1 MPVTIN
7 GDGSITGLAVGG
19 LPNGTVD
26 ADTLAANAVTSAKIA
41 SAAITSSEL
50 HNDAVTASKLPS
62 GTIIQTVTSLIG
74 SSSSGG
80 FGISSS
86 DVNNPTFLDV
96 DCKIS
101 ITPTYS
107 NSKILLTWSA
117 GIRIDPGSNGFFGVY
132 YSPNSNMSSPTV
144 VDLKKGS
151 NLGETYRNNDSGSN
165 SHQFYGWSR
174 VVYDLTVSN
183 TNIRYYNVGA
193 YVNSGGAQYGD
204 NQSALY
210 LMAQEIKV

>member
-1 MPVTIN
+1 MSITIN
-7 GDGSITGLAVGG
+7 G
-19 LPNGTVD
+19 NGTISGYTPATV
-26 ADTLAANAVTSAKIA
+26 ADGGITTAKLASG
-41 SAAITSSEL
+41 AITS
-50 HNDAVTASKLPS
+50 AVLPA

-80 FGISSS
+80 FGIGSS
-86 DVNNPTFLDV
+86 DINNPTFLDGG
-96 DCKIS
+96 CKIS

-107 NSKILLTWSA
+107 NSKIILTWSA
-117 GIRIDPGSNGFFGVY
+117 GIRLDPSSNGFCGVF
-132 YSPNSNMSSPTV
+132 YSPNSNMSSSSV

-151 NLGETYRNNDSGSN
+151 SLDETYRNNDSGGN
-165 SHQFYGWSR
+165 SHQFYAWSR

-193 YVNSGGAQYGD
+193 YKTSGGMQYGD

-210 LMAQEIKV
+210 LIAQEVKV

>member
-7 GDGSITGLAVGG
+7 GDGSITGLSVGG

-41 SAAITSSEL
+41 SAAVTSSEL
-50 HNDAVTASKLPS
+50 HDDAVTASKLPS
-62 GTIIQTVTSLIG
+62 GTVIQTVTSLIG

-86 DVNNPTFLDV
+86 DINNPTFLDG

-101 ITPTYS
+101 ITPQFS
-107 NSKILLTWSA
+107 NSKIVLTWSA
-117 GIRIDPGSNGFFGVY
+117 GIRLDPSSNGFFGVF
-132 YSPNSNMSSPTV
+132 YSPNSNMSSSTV

-151 NLGETYRNNDSGSN
+151 SLNETYRNNMSGS
-165 SHQFYGWSR
+165 SHQFYSWSR

-193 YVNSGGAQYGD
+193 YVSSGGMQYGD
-204 NQSALY
+204 NQSCLY
-210 LMAQEIKV
+210 LIAQEIKV

>member
-19 LPNGTVD
+19 LPDGSVD
-26 ADTLAANAVTSAKIA
+26 ADTLATNSVTSAKVA

-62 GTIIQTVTSLIG
+62 GTVIQTITSTIG

-86 DVNNPTFLDV
+86 DVNNPTFLDS

-101 ITPTYS
+101 ITPQFS
-107 NSKILLTWSA
+107 NSKILLTWTA
-117 GIRIDPGSNGFFGVY
+117 GIRIDPSSTAFFGAY

-144 VDLKKGS
+144 VDLKKGGTL
-151 NLGETYRNNDSGSN
+151 NETYRVNNSSSN
-165 SHQFYGWSR
+165 AHQFYSWSR
-174 VVYDLTVSN
+174 TTYDLTVSN

-193 YVNSGGAQYGD
+193 YVSSGGAQYGD
-204 NQSALY
+204 NQVCLY
-210 LMAQEIKV
+210 LLAQEIKV